1 MNIYPALTPD
11 IDMKLNK
18 LKLIYITLRWS

>member
-18 LKLIYITLRWS
+18 LKLIYITLR